1 MTHPHHHAPPPSIRP
16 ATLAWLWGGGAILVS
31 GLMRVLQALP
41 ITAVIGS
48 GPVTLLAAGAFAL
61 GLVVLALGIRKQ
73 GSIVGRQRVGMIA
86 LFVLAG
92 LEVIQGVIIE
102 SFTSVP
108 AGSRDAVAAI
118 SDLLIV
124 VALVAAIVAAVVIV
138 RAGAV
143 RGILRW
149 LPSIA
154 LVIAVGLQI
163 TIRVALS
170 EMWRAPA
177 TPGSVVVS
185 AQVALALVDASLGL
199 IAMLASPRAA
209 GRAV

>member
-61 GLVVLALGIRKQ
+61 GLIVLALGIRKQ
-73 GSIVGRQRVGMIA
+73 GSIVGRHRAGMIA

-92 LEVIQGVIIE
+92 LEVIQGIIIE
-102 SFTSVP
+102 SFTAVP
-108 AGSRDAVAAI
+108 AGSRDAVAAF

-124 VALVAAIVAAVVIV
+124 VALGASVVAAIVIV

-149 LPSIA
+149 LPMIA
-154 LVIAVGLQI
+154 LVIAIALQLA
-163 TIRVALS
+163 IRIALS
-170 EMWRAPA
+170 EAWNVPLTR
-177 TPGSVVVS
+177 GSFVVS
-185 AQVALALVDASLGL
+185 AQVALALVDASLGI
-199 IAMLASPRAA
+199 IAMPESLRAG
-209 GRAV
+209 GRPP

>member
-48 GPVTLLAAGAFAL
+48 GPVTLMAAGSFAL
-61 GLVVLALGIRKQ
+61 GLVVLALGIRRQ
-73 GSIVGRQRVGMIA
+73 GSIVGRHRTGMIA

-92 LEVIQGVIIE
+92 LNVIQGIIIE
-102 SFTSVP
+102 SFAAVP
-108 AGSRDAVAAI
+108 AGMRGAVVAV

-124 VALVAAIVAAVVIV
+124 IALGAAIVASMVIA

-149 LPSIA
+149 VPLLA
-154 LVIAVGLQI
+154 LVIAVALQV

-170 EMWRAPA
+170 EMWDVAVTR
-177 TPGSVVVS
+177 GSVVVT
-185 AQVALALVDASLGL
+185 AQILLALLDASLGL

-209 GRAV
+209 VRAA